1 MNSQNIKACI
11 MDQAA
16 VDRAI
21 TRIAHEII
29 EKNKGV
35 ADLAIVG
42 IQRRGVIKKST
53 NPKQDLPIFGTSQG
67 IRTPVTAVRGRCPRP
82 LDQGGIW
89 LRNKDSNLN
98 NTSQSRRCYRYTI
111 PHRFNAVYYNKALFI
126 CQAKILFPRCRFS
139 PKN

>member
-42 IQRRGVIKKST
+42 IQRRGVPIARDIADRIKKIEGNT
-53 NPKQDLPIFGTSQG
+53 LPF
-67 IRTPVTAVRGRCPRP
+67 
-82 LDQGGIW
+82 
-89 LRNKDSNLN
+89 
-98 NTSQSRRCYRYTI
+98 
-111 PHRFNAVYYNKALFI
+111 
-126 CQAKILFPRCRFS
+126 
-139 PKN
+139 

>member
-42 IQRRGVIKKST
+42 IQRRGVPIARDIADRIKKIKEETLCHSEFSISRCT
-53 NPKQDLPIFGTSQG
+53 ETIFPLWR
-67 IRTPVTAVRGRCPRP
+67 ICP
-82 LDQGGIW
+82 
-89 LRNKDSNLN
+89 S
-98 NTSQSRRCYRYTI
+98 
-111 PHRFNAVYYNKALFI
+111 
-126 CQAKILFPRCRFS
+126 
-139 PKN
+139 